1 MPEKKES
8 ARATVILALVAL
20 AVGCYVL
27 LFGLQTLI
35 YFEAR
40 HWAASSPFLRDV
52 PEPLPSTV
60 ASPIQEKGLSFYGFQ
75 FGAPWKGIDKQ
86 NSQNDR
92 SEIDFKSG
100 AVLLFFNPEGEKNIV
115 DSIRTGNPQTYQ
127 QYRTIFGADFFP
139 SNYALYDAVYGASPA
154 GLSPL
159 MSRDKAVR
167 IDTLLQWKLGF
178 GAYGS
183 KTIYAFQTGNI
194 RGLQFGDPATDHAV
208 VVRLFDSHEQQMRL
222 LFTSKSA
229 QPGVVSQADI
239 NCVVDSIQPASS
251 FQ

>member
-20 AVGCYVL
+20 AVGCYAL

-35 YFEAR
+35 YFEAH
-40 HWAASSPFLRDV
+40 HWAASAPFLRDV
-52 PEPLPSTV
+52 PQPLPSTV
-60 ASPIQEKGLSFYGFQ
+60 ASPIQEKDLSFYGFQ

-115 DSIRTGNPQTYQ
+115 DSIRTGSPQTYQ

-139 SNYALYDAVYGASPA
+139 NNYALYDAVYGASPA
-154 GLSPL
+154 GISPF
-159 MSRDKAVR
+159 MSRDQAVR
-167 IDTLLQWKLGF
+167 ISTLLEWKLGF
-178 GAYGS
+178 GGYGT
-183 KTIYAFQTGNI
+183 KTIYTLQTGNT
-194 RGLQFGDPATDHAV
+194 RGLQFGDSATDHAV
-208 VVRLFDSHEQQMRL
+208 MVRLFDAHEQQIRL
-222 LFTSKSA
+222 LFTSKFA
-229 QPGVVSQADI
+229 QPDVISQADI
-239 NCVVDSIQPASS
+239 NCVIDSIHPASS
-251 FQ
+251 LQ

>member
-40 HWAASSPFLRDV
+40 HWAASAPFLRDV
-52 PEPLPSTV
+52 PQPLPSTV

-100 AVLLFFNPEGEKNIV
+100 AVLLFFNPEGEKDIV
-115 DSIRTGNPQTYQ
+115 DSVRTGNPQTYQ
-127 QYRTIFGADFFP
+127 QYQTIFGADFFP
-139 SNYALYDAVYGASPA
+139 NNYSLYSAVYSASPA
-154 GLSPL
+154 GLSPF

-167 IDTLLQWKLGF
+167 ISTLLQWKLGY
-178 GAYGS
+178 GAYGT
-183 KTIYAFQTGNI
+183 KTMYMLQAGDN
-194 RGLQFGDPATDHAV
+194 RGLQFGDPAADHVV
-208 VVRLFDSHEQQMRL
+208 VVRLFDPHEQQMRL

-229 QPGVVSQADI
+229 QSGVISQADI
-239 NCVVDSIQPASS
+239 NCIIDSIQPASS

>member
-20 AVGCYVL
+20 AVGCYAL

-40 HWAASSPFLRDV
+40 HWAASAPFLRDV
-52 PEPLPSTV
+52 PQPLPSAV

-75 FGAPWKGIDKQ
+75 FAAPWKGISKQ

-115 DSIRTGNPQTYQ
+115 DSIRTGDPQTYQ
-127 QYRTIFGADFFP
+127 QYQTIFGADFFP
-139 SNYALYDAVYGASPA
+139 NNYALYDAVYGASPA
-154 GLSPL
+154 GLSPF

-167 IDTLLQWKLGF
+167 ISTLLQWKLGY
-178 GAYGS
+178 GAYGTN
-183 KTIYAFQTGNI
+183 TIYTLQAGNN
-194 RGLQFGDPATDHAV
+194 RGLQFGDPATDHVV
-208 VVRLFDSHEQQMRL
+208 VVRLFDPHEQQMRL

-229 QPGVVSQADI
+229 QPGIISQADI
-239 NCVVDSIQPASS
+239 NCVIDSIQPVSS
-251 FQ
+251 LQ